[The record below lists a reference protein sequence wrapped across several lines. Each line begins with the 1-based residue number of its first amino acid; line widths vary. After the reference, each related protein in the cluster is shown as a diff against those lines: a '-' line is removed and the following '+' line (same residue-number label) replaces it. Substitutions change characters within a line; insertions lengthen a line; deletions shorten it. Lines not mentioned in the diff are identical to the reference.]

1 MSGELLFGIHAVDA
15 ALTHDPGNVLELYIE
30 SDSHNARLKELSDR
44 ARDLGVK
51 PHSRPREALDR
62 MTGGARHQGAVARY
76 RRRRRARRANSTNW
90 WKKRKRILC
99 CSCSTA

>member
-1 MSGELLFGIHAVDA
+1 MSGELLFGIHAVEA

-62 MTGGARHQGAVARY
+62 MSTPFGAIWLMRTIGVRPMVS
-76 RRRRRARRANSTNW
+76 RMDW
-90 WKKRKRILC
+90 
-99 CSCSTA
+99 